1 MELRDSVQEFAMA
14 KTGAV
19 RDHQM
24 LEEAITE
31 AARLK
36 GVELPHL
43 YCKAKVRAY
52 NLEWVQA
59 IQTMNIVQVLEVI
72 AHSALPVTNSR
83 GAHYRRDYP
92 ETDNDN
98 WIKSAIARQ
107 VDGQCQVRFEPV
119 KITSMTPPQG
129 RRPYPG

>member
-1 MELRDSVQEFAMA
+1 
-14 KTGAV
+14 V
-19 RDHQM
+19 RDREM
-24 LEEAITE
+24 LEEAIAE
-31 AARLK
+31 VDRVQR
-36 GVELPHL
+36 VELPNLH
-43 YCKAKVRAY
+43 CKTKARAY

-59 IQTMNIVQVLEVI
+59 IQTVNIVQVLEVI

-98 WIKSAIARQ
+98 WIQSVITKK
-107 VDGQCQVRFEPV
+107 VDGQCQHRFEPV
-119 KITSMTPPQG
+119 KLLSLSPPKG